1 MASHGDVMT
10 CAINRCTITCKTGTW
25 KEYSKCNSCK
35 HINRNIVLFRIR
47 SVIRLLM
54 SSHFYLYSAFNNT
67 DCVKAAL
74 QYQIVSVMQKVLN
87 HSGLHKHSQWSW
99 LHWADRSNRNIR
111 ERLRDEEM
119 IIVANHSRICWA
131 REHYD
136 QSVLFKNLLN
146 CAQILAGMDVFK
158 FQYQSLYFWQHYTS
172 AVWHWALVYLQRGAD
187 VAVGSSEARVTEAVL
202 VQTVSVTSTVVFTSR
217 SDVEVL
223 HRPLCIWMP
232 LIEAEAHR
240 SVNDT
245 GISITH
251 LKIIE
256 SSLPYMCKKD
266 YSKQIKRV
274 YSPVWT
280 HHISLTND
288 SSIGRTQ

>member
-158 FQYQSLYFWQHYTS
+158 ISVPKSVFLTTLHICCVALGSGLPSAWCWRSSWVQWSPGHRGSAGPDSLRDLHSGFHKQVRCRSSPPPT
-172 AVWHWALVYLQRGAD
+172 VYLNASDRS
-187 VAVGSSEARVTEAVL
+187 GSAPFCEWHRNIHHSPEDNRELASL
-202 VQTVSVTSTVVFTSR
+202 HVQKRLFKANKTGLFSCLNTS
-217 SDVEVL
+217 
-223 HRPLCIWMP
+223 
-232 LIEAEAHR
+232 
-240 SVNDT
+240 
-245 GISITH
+245 H
-251 LKIIE
+251 LLDKW
-256 SSLPYMCKKD
+256 L
-266 YSKQIKRV
+266 
-274 YSPVWT
+274 
-280 HHISLTND
+280 
-288 SSIGRTQ
+288 